1 MCGRSTH
8 DAGMDPSVGIP
19 PFCGVLDALCIEKP
33 KHIAFRAPATFQK
46 VVSCHQIVSFPR
58 KSGKPRSPNIDPT
71 FPQIQMTCYKYF
83 WSLPEPQ
90 RIPQSRLHRRA
101 CSCFYKFS
109 LIARCLGPYCLIGT
123 VHAFRKAVL

>member
-1 MCGRSTH
+1 MKRPLRGAALQMQKTMRLRGSSVTAETMKGPLQCV
-8 DAGMDPSVGIP
+8 AGPPMMRARTRQSAS

-71 FPQIQMTCYKYF
+71 
-83 WSLPEPQ
+83 
-90 RIPQSRLHRRA
+90 
-101 CSCFYKFS
+101 
-109 LIARCLGPYCLIGT
+109 
-123 VHAFRKAVL
+123 